1 MLWSLDINWRYV
13 YLIAIGLKF
22 VLALSNSYIH
32 PDEHFQSFE
41 VLTNKILN
49 FTTNPPWEFSSDTP
63 ARSLGP
69 LYLFYG
75 PLLYTIKLVGSK
87 FSPIQIWYMAR
98 LQNVI
103 IGWVIE
109 DMCIHRLLPTKPERI
124 KGLFYTLTSY
134 ITLVHQSHCFSNSIE
149 TWLILI
155 CVLIINDLRFI
166 QELNVPELQNQT
178 QYQRLFWFGV
188 LASIGIFN
196 RITFPAFL
204 ALPAFYLIK
213 YLWQNK
219 MSTVFCLLGFIVPT
233 ITFIL
238 IDTFEFNGSIY
249 AVLNH
254 PFDLSSYVIA
264 PLNNLIY
271 NSKIENLS
279 NHGIHPYYTHL
290 LVNLPQIFGPGL
302 LFIISNFKNQYW
314 RTTPF
319 LAVVS
324 GVSVLSFIP
333 HQELRFLIPIVPLAC
348 CCFDLK
354 NISSASK
361 KEKVVKAPPVV
372 SILMNLWYIFNIFLA
387 VLMGVY
393 HQGGIVPALDY
404 FHNNVFQ
411 KHSNQTIQI
420 WWRTYSPPS
429 WILGDEFNTLQ
440 ILTLTDDSPLSEF
453 DSTKSNF
460 LIDTMGSS
468 FKHVSKLIETY
479 KDFNGS
485 IYLIAPTSSML
496 EHNNISMNQVWSY
509 THHLDLDH
517 LDFSNF
523 QSLKPGLGIYEIL

>member
-1 MLWSLDINWRYV
+1 V

-22 VLALSNSYIH
+22 VVALSNSYIH

-41 VLTNKILN
+41 ILTNKILN

-134 ITLVHQSHCFSNSIE
+134 ITLVYQSHCFSNSIE
-149 TWLILI
+149 TWLVLI

-213 YLWQNK
+213 YLWHNK

-271 NSKIENLS
+271 NSKTENLS
-279 NHGIHPYYTHL
+279 NHGIHSYYTHL
-290 LVNLPQIFGPGL
+290 LVNLPQMFGPGL
-302 LFIISNFKNQYW
+302 FFMISNFKNQYW

-361 KEKVVKAPPVV
+361 KENVVKAPPVV

-429 WILGDEFNTLQ
+429 WILGDELNTLQ

-496 EHNNISMNQVWSY
+496 EHNDISMNQVWSY